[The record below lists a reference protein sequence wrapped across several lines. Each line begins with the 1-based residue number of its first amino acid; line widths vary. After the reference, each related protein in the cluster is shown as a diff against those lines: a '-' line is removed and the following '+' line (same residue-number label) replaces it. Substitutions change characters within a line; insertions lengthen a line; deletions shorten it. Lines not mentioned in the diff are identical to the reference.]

1 MVRFVLCTLLCG
13 LAFCAYLNSIR
24 GAFVYDDIANV
35 AQNQYIRNLYNWQD
49 LLLNPDARSSLPSLS
64 RKNYRPLFN
73 LLNAFDYHFW
83 GMNTFG
89 YHLTNI
95 LLHILTGLLLFV
107 LLEYLVPNPLTSFLA
122 TLFFLLHPANVEA
135 VANISGR
142 SSSISSIFFLVSLLA
157 YIHWDRTGSRKTA
170 AFAYLFFFPSLL
182 GRETSVVLPVLLF
195 FYEVMIAK
203 KDWRARM
210 VWLRLLPFVLLTIGY
225 LVLRNHVIG
234 SWAQHS
240 YWGGS
245 MLINDLTSLK
255 ILYLYFKMLVLPVRL
270 IAEYRVQ
277 TVQSPYDSG
286 LWAGFFALIFLGYW
300 LYTQRRIKP
309 WVTFGG
315 LWFLLGLLPVL
326 NLVPLDSLLN
336 DRFLYF
342 PLAGACLVLAEYLRK
357 AMVAPARIRGVI
369 LSCVCLALVF
379 TMALTMR
386 RNLVWISEEA
396 LYGDTLTKNPYSPR
410 ACNGMGLLLLRENR
424 AEDALMLFRAGL
436 LADPYYGQ
444 LFYNYVQALI
454 QLRRFQEADEQL
466 KKNSDHM
473 EDPNYHHV
481 YALLYKE
488 KGHYRR
494 ALESINKAID
504 LNPFL
509 ADYYITRSKIYYAM
523 GDLEAAARDLNKVS
537 EIAR

>member
-1 MVRFVLCTLLCG
+1 MVRFVLCALLCG
-13 LAFCAYLNSIR
+13 LAFLAYLNSIR
-24 GAFVYDDIANV
+24 GDFVYDDIANI
-35 AQNQYIRNLYNWQD
+35 AQNQYIRSLVKWQD

-73 LLNAFDYHFW
+73 LLNAVDYHFW
-83 GMNTFG
+83 RMNTLG

-95 LLHILTGLLLFV
+95 LLHILTCLLLFA
-107 LLEYLVPNPLTSFLA
+107 LLEYLVPNPVTSFLA
-122 TLFFLLHPANVEA
+122 TLFFLAHPANVEA

-170 AFAYLFFFPSLL
+170 ALAYLFYFPSLL
-182 GRETSVVLPVLLF
+182 ARETSVVLPALLF
-195 FYEVMIAK
+195 FYEVMIEK
-203 KDWRARM
+203 KDWRART
-210 VWLRLLPFVLLTIGY
+210 VWQRLLPFVLLTIGY
-225 LVLRNHVIG
+225 LILRNRVIG

-255 ILYLYFKMLVLPVRL
+255 ILYLYLKMLVLPVRL

-277 TVQSPYDSG
+277 AVQSPYDSG
-286 LWAGFFALIFLGYW
+286 FWAGFFALIFLGYW
-300 LYTQRRIKP
+300 LYTQRKVQP

-315 LWFLLGLLPVL
+315 LWFFLGLLPVL

-342 PLAGACLVLAEYLRK
+342 PLVGACLVLADYLRK

-396 LYGDTLTKNPYSPR
+396 LYGDTLKKNPYSPR

-424 AEDALMLFRAGL
+424 AEDALMVFQAGL
-436 LADPYYGQ
+436 LADPHYGQ
-444 LFYNYVQALI
+444 LFYNYVKALI

-466 KKNSDHM
+466 KKNSDHVD
-473 EDPNYHHV
+473 DPNYHHV

-488 KGHYRR
+488 KGHYRK
-494 ALESINKAID
+494 ALESITKAVK

-509 ADYYITRSKIYYAM
+509 ADYYITRSEIYYAM
-523 GDLEAAARDLNKVS
+523 GNFEAAAMDLNKVS